1 MNTFLRF
8 VALSLSMLFVASPLF
23 VMRASAEDH
32 VEVFKI
38 KAFDTE
44 ISENGVYVYPNDGTS
59 DKVLYTAD
67 YGFSAA
73 TLFVFDRDGVLF
85 EAGSNLVPNADERLG
100 SPQLSVTIPSGG
112 FLVAAH
118 GDSRL
123 DTLYSTVMQGAM
135 LYNATMTVDYAV
147 SGSFDSGTMTLTV
160 KYDDPPKSDPDAIK
174 ILFVG
179 NSETYF
185 NGAPVKF
192 RAMCRAAG
200 INVEV
205 DYCTQGSSYLYQYA
219 REDGIYASKL
229 RSFLGQKKYDYV
241 VLQNGSGSTESDMC
255 EAFELILPL
264 IRDNGAEPV
273 LYLRYSDKY
282 GKSGLYSMTEFDYN
296 VYKNSADKYGVRM
309 IPSGLSFI
317 YCTENFSDVVPY
329 EALYA
334 DDHSHHS
341 GYASYMIAATWM
353 YSLFGVSPVGNS
365 FTAHYP
371 DDVVRAL
378 QECAVMTCDMNT
390 YDFSSSNQVFREIDG
405 VKYNNIAQG
414 KKYTSTGSRYDV
426 DQWSDTNA
434 DNQLLYKLTDGRIAE
449 QGNDSYIGAHEG
461 SDTEI
466 IIDLGGLFEI
476 KQAETDLWGNSSWG
490 IPSPEEAEV
499 TFYASVDG
507 ESFVT
512 FGENPGA
519 TTHVGEWERG
529 VFSASAEN
537 SLRARYIKIRYRLSG
552 KYRWV
557 SEISVFGVK
566 ADDSGYESEDSNA
579 DTESSGQSVS
589 AGSHENVKDGAKGKF
604 VLFAA
609 GILAALAALSVPFI
623 IKRKKSRN

>member
-1 MNTFLRF
+1 
-8 VALSLSMLFVASPLF
+8 
-23 VMRASAEDH
+23 
-32 VEVFKI
+32 
-38 KAFDTE
+38 
-44 ISENGVYVYPNDGTS
+44 
-59 DKVLYTAD
+59 
-67 YGFSAA
+67 
-73 TLFVFDRDGVLF
+73 
-85 EAGSNLVPNADERLG
+85 
-100 SPQLSVTIPSGG
+100 
-112 FLVAAH
+112 
-118 GDSRL
+118 
-123 DTLYSTVMQGAM
+123 
-135 LYNATMTVDYAV
+135 
-147 SGSFDSGTMTLTV
+147 
-160 KYDDPPKSDPDAIK
+160 
-174 ILFVG
+174 
-179 NSETYF
+179 
-185 NGAPVKF
+185 
-192 RAMCRAAG
+192 
-200 INVEV
+200 
-205 DYCTQGSSYLYQYA
+205 
-219 REDGIYASKL
+219 
-229 RSFLGQKKYDYV
+229 
-241 VLQNGSGSTESDMC
+241 
-255 EAFELILPL
+255 
-264 IRDNGAEPV
+264 
-273 LYLRYSDKY
+273 
-282 GKSGLYSMTEFDYN
+282 
-296 VYKNSADKYGVRM
+296 M

-353 YSLFGVSPVGNS
+353 YSLFGVSPVGNA

-390 YDFSSSNQVFREIDG
+390 YDFSSSNQGYREIGG

-449 QGNDSYIGAHEG
+449 QGNDSYIGAHKG

-512 FGENPGA
+512 FGENPGV
-519 TTHVGEWERG
+519 TTPVGEWERG
-529 VFSASAEN
+529 VFSSSAEN

-552 KYRWV
+552 QYRWV

-579 DTESSGQSVS
+579 DPESSGQSVS
-589 AGSHENVKDGAKGKF
+589 AGSQENVKEGAKGKF